1 MILLLYNKN
10 PGKETITMNKP
21 EEKKSNLVSALKDA
35 TKKVYEK
42 PRKVAEQETVAG
54 KSACGKA
61 PRICGA
67 LVQM

>member
-1 MILLLYNKN
+1 
-10 PGKETITMNKP
+10 MNKP